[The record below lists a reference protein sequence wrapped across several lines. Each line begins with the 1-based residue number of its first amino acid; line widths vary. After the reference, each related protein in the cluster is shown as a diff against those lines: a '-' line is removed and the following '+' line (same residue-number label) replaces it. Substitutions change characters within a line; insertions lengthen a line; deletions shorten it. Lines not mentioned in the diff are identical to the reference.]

1 MILVYWLETRTR
13 CTVADKISNKAQLS
27 KVIKIDAQGAG
38 IWLFWRDD
46 GMKIDLVSSNFQA
59 SNCLRGGK
67 RTGARRSIAY
77 RKQEGLCEA
86 AMRDRPQIFLVASGV
101 LIYA

>member
-1 MILVYWLETRTR
+1 MLRSHDPSILVLLETRTR

-46 GMKIDLVSSNFQA
+46 GMKIDLVSSNFRA
-59 SNCLRGGK
+59 SNCLVYEGGK
-67 RTGARRSIAY
+67 APGLDEVLRIESRKGFVRQQCEIALRS
-77 RKQEGLCEA
+77 
-86 AMRDRPQIFLVASGV
+86 FS
-101 LIYA
+101 